1 MAPRLQRLGCS
12 PRPCGFS
19 CRPTLPKVSSANDR
33 KFCDHREQNRQR
45 MIDTHTHSHH
55 SPDGT
60 GSMADMV
67 QAAQAIGLDGIVF
80 TEHAEWYPGDEA
92 YGYLDMAAYFEEL
105 NAVRSSLK
113 DGFGVFAGVE
123 LGNPHDF
130 PDLASSLLEKWP
142 FDLVIGS
149 VHWLDS
155 MPGWQSEIFEQ
166 GLEAT
171 YCRYFEEVIVMVENA
186 EFDVL
191 GHLDLVRRDS
201 WELFGRVLDLKP
213 YRNAIDHI
221 LRRVIEKGK
230 GIEVNTS
237 GLRKGLSEP
246 VPGLGI
252 LRQYRSL
259 GGEIL
264 VFGSDGH
271 RSEHVG
277 HGFDVARD
285 LALAAGFER
294 IARFEQRRVAG
305 WIDL

>member
-1 MAPRLQRLGCS
+1 M
-12 PRPCGFS
+12 
-19 CRPTLPKVSSANDR
+19 
-33 KFCDHREQNRQR
+33 E
-45 MIDTHTHSHH
+45 
-55 SPDGT
+55 
-60 GSMADMV
+60 DMV
-67 QAAQAIGLDGIVF
+67 RVAQTVGLDGLVF

-105 NAVRSSLK
+105 EGLRSALR
-113 DGFGVFAGVE
+113 DEFGVFAGIE

-130 PDLASSLLEKWP
+130 PDLVSSLLEEWP

-155 MPGWQSEIFEQ
+155 LPGWQPEIFEQ

-171 YCRYFEEVIVMVENA
+171 YHRYFEEVIVMVEKA
-186 EFDVL
+186 DFDVL

-201 WELFGRVLDLKP
+201 WELFERVLDVTP
-213 YRNAIDHI
+213 YRAAIDEI

-246 VPGLGI
+246 VPGLEI
-252 LRQYRSL
+252 LRHYRRL

-271 RSEHVG
+271 RPEHVG

-285 LALAAGFER
+285 LALAAGFKR